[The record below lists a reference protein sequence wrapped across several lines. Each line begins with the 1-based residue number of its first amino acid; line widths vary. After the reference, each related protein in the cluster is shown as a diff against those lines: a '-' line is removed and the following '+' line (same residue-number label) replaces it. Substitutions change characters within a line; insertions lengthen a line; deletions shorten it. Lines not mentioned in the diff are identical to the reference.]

1 MTAHRP
7 FCTCWPGA
15 TVWLTGLPGAD
26 ADRTTVARALARR
39 LEAEGRR
46 VHVLDGDETVA
57 LFGPGT
63 GPAPRHRLADV
74 RRVGLVAEVLAR
86 NGVLALVPLAA
97 PDARDM
103 AAVRERH
110 ARTATTCLEV
120 QVTTGPTGPTG
131 PIGPTRSTAPTAAAD
146 DDPYGAQ
153 APPDLTLPAHRG
165 STDESVTALLALL
178 RGRRLA

>member
-15 TVWLTGLPGAD
+15 TVWLTGPAGAD

-39 LEAEGRR
+39 LETEGRR
-46 VHVLDGDETVA
+46 VHVFDGDETVA

-63 GPAPRHRLADV
+63 GRASQHRVADV

-86 NGVLALVPLAA
+86 NGVLALVPLTA
-97 PDARDM
+97 PDTRDM

-110 ARTATTCLEV
+110 ARTETTCLEV
-120 QVTTGPTGPTG
+120 QVTTGRAGRAGPG
-131 PIGPTRSTAPTAAAD
+131 AD
-146 DDPYGAQ
+146 NDPH

-165 STDESVTALLALL
+165 SVEESVTALLTLL